1 MLDPIGGFERIR
13 DLYVAYLDTAFR
25 VRRQSLLKRRRELLR
40 TPGTLTTLP
49 LIEPVPRYLTSE
61 KALEDL
67 VEDSPDNPI
76 RGLTRS
82 AKVAFAELALS
93 GLFPGLPAQ
102 GELTRK
108 HRFKPYRHQM
118 TMLER
123 GIGAGT
129 PGIVTSGTG
138 SGKTEAFMLPILAAL
153 AGPRP
158 TPSRHTRTRARPAS
172 YTGIIGQTSVRRGDC
187 ENRDCG
193 HLRELRGM
201 GLT

>member
-153 AGPRP
+153 AAEAVNWPAPRP
-158 TPSRHTRTRARPAS
+158 GYLAGSWWKDSPQQLSF
-172 YTGIIGQTSVRRGDC
+172 TGRLSTLHGP
-187 ENRDCG
+187 
-193 HLRELRGM
+193 
-201 GLT
+201 